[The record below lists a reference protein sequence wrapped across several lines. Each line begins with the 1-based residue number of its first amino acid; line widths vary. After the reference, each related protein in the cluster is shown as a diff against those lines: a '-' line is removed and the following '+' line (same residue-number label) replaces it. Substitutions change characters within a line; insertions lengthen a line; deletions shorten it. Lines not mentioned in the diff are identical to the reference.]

1 MKKDRM
7 ELNEFALKTFN
18 TDKNNLTRIES
29 NQWNLFIKWFNSNLE
44 SDRVSLFYRGTTKS
58 EIKNRINPDY
68 ICGGNDNWMKYIFE
82 WGEKSK
88 SFLIN
93 SNYNNPLVESIEDLS
108 EETFEFIF
116 KKINS
121 ILTQNKNSRVIEF
134 KKSNLGFYDY
144 FIVTSNKDVFV
155 SSITC
160 LDNNKKVQIRNYYL
174 KLIHSIFDFGIKNE
188 NSIFVSCSPDKE
200 RAIHFAKPCKHD
212 DEIIIFYWL
221 PKPLER
227 FGLSISIIS
236 QMSHWIGTLELPLY
250 FEEFY
255 PEDKEFC
262 VVGALFPGHIIGY
275 IDGTS
280 FIINPDILNEEN
292 DFTNERIEFGFQNMD
307 RDSQRTE
314 MLKKSLYWK
323 QVTLWENDKF
333 TDRKLID

>member
-1 MKKDRM
+1 M
-7 ELNEFALKTFN
+7 
-18 TDKNNLTRIES
+18 
-29 NQWNLFIKWFNSNLE
+29 NLFIKWFNSNLE

-160 LDNNKKVQIRNYYL
+160 LDNNKKVQIR
-174 KLIHSIFDFGIKNE
+174 K
-188 NSIFVSCSPDKE
+188 
-200 RAIHFAKPCKHD
+200 
-212 DEIIIFYWL
+212 
-221 PKPLER
+221 
-227 FGLSISIIS
+227 
-236 QMSHWIGTLELPLY
+236 
-250 FEEFY
+250 
-255 PEDKEFC
+255 
-262 VVGALFPGHIIGY
+262 
-275 IDGTS
+275 
-280 FIINPDILNEEN
+280 
-292 DFTNERIEFGFQNMD
+292 
-307 RDSQRTE
+307 
-314 MLKKSLYWK
+314 
-323 QVTLWENDKF
+323 
-333 TDRKLID
+333 